1 MSNTP
6 QNNPK
11 TDEPENRVPGKDLS
25 NNLIDAISNYTDR
38 RKKPK
43 RNRSA
48 FILFSIDLR
57 TKIKNKELEDLNPND
72 KFVKIAEMWKEIS
85 DEERKIYEERARKEK
100 ERYTVE
106 LNDFCKIF
114 PSEPIQRPRNHIKKP
129 CNAYGFYLRA
139 MKEEIRKE
147 HPKMRMC
154 EVLRVVSEKWKNLT
168 PDDKQI
174 YEKKAE
180 AGRKNFKV
188 QMNKQLQTQK
198 KNQALAQ
205 AKADAHHHIHPPH
218 KNKISPKKDKEHPRG
233 HAIKHSEGMELVRK
247 DTLMSSYE
255 DYEPKEKKVHLNP
268 STNPSISLDQ
278 ENIRPNLNHSNFS
291 PLPSSNPIPEFPS
304 NQSFPQRNTFQN
316 QLSPINQLL
325 ASNHPMLGMNENPNN
340 PVMFSLLDLYMRVD
354 SLRNQILMQM
364 QSATVSPTSINAGNL
379 LNNLSNMA
387 RRIPLLEH
395 ANLNG
400 MSQNQAD
407 IFRAAMERDGF
418 KREDM

>member
-6 QNNPK
+6 QNNVK
-11 TDEPENRVPGKDLS
+11 TDEPENKVPTKDMS
-25 NNLIDAISNYTDR
+25 NNLLDAISAYTDK

-57 TKIKNKELEDLNPND
+57 TKIQNKELEDLNPND
-72 KFVKIAEMWKEIS
+72 KFVKIAEMWKGIT

-154 EVLRVVSEKWKNLT
+154 EVLRVVSEKWKILT

-198 KNQALAQ
+198 KNQAQAQ
-205 AKADAHHHIHPPH
+205 AKAEQHSHIHPQY
-218 KNKISPKKDKEHPRG
+218 KKSSPKKDKEREKTS
-233 HAIKHSEGMELVRK
+233 ANKRLEDTNLVRR
-247 DTLMSSYE
+247 DMLMSSYE

-278 ENIRPNLNHSNFS
+278 ENIRPNHNHSNFS
-291 PLPSSNPIPEFPS
+291 PLQSSNPIPEFPS
-304 NQSFPQRNTFQN
+304 NQQYTSRNNLMN
-316 QLSPINQLL
+316 QPPSLNSLL
-325 ASNHPMLGMNENPNN
+325 ANNHPMLGMNENPNN

-354 SLRNQILMQM
+354 SLRNQILLQM
-364 QSATVSPTSINAGNL
+364 QSAAVSPSSINAGSL
-379 LNNLSNMA
+379 LNLSNMV
-387 RRIPLLEH
+387 RRIPLLEQ
-395 ANLNG
+395 
-400 MSQNQAD
+400 MPQQNQGD
-407 IFRAAMERDGF
+407 IFRAIMERDGF
-418 KREDM
+418 KREEM

>member
-6 QNNPK
+6 QNNLK
-11 TDEPENRVPGKDLS
+11 TEEPEFTIPPQGFTKEQIDKLLS
-25 NNLIDAISNYTDR
+25 ETPKR
-38 RKKPK
+38 RKPK

-72 KFVKIAEMWKEIS
+72 KFVKIAEMWKSIS

-106 LNDFCKIF
+106 LNDFCKIY

-168 PDDKQI
+168 PEDKQI

-188 QMNKQLQTQK
+188 QMNKQLQIQK
-198 KNQALAQ
+198 KNQAHAQ
-205 AKADAHHHIHPPH
+205 SKSEAHPHIHPQH
-218 KNKISPKKDKEHPRG
+218 KKISPKKDKEREKGSVHKR
-233 HAIKHSEGMELVRK
+233 SEDKELVRR
-247 DTLMSSYE
+247 DVMMSSFE

-291 PLPSSNPIPEFPS
+291 PMQHSNTIPEFPS
-304 NQSFPQRNTFQN
+304 NQQFQHRNTLMN
-316 QLSPINQLL
+316 QVPPLNPLL
-325 ASNHPMLGMNENPNN
+325 AGNHPLLGMNENPNN

-354 SLRNQILMQM
+354 SLRNQILLQM
-364 QSATVSPTSINAGNL
+364 QTAGASPTSINAGNL
-379 LNNLSNMA
+379 LNLSNMI
-387 RRIPLLEH
+387 RRIPLLEQP
-395 ANLNG
+395 N
-400 MSQNQAD
+400 MSQGD
-407 IFRAAMERDGF
+407 IFRGLMERDGF
-418 KREDM
+418 KREEM